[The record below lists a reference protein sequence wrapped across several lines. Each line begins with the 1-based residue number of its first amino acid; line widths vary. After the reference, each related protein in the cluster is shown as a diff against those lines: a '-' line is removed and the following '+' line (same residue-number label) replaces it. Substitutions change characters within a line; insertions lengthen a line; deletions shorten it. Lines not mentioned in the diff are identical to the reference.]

1 MTDIQRSA
9 KASDPGAHLGP
20 DDLRRIHYYLK
31 LTQAFEERLIRLY
44 KQGQIVGGVYTSR
57 GNEATAVGSAF
68 ALEARDVLTP
78 MHRDLGAAL
87 VKGDPIR
94 ELMCQF
100 LARGNS
106 PTKGKDSN
114 LHHGSRERNT
124 LGMISHLGAMIP
136 VTVGAALA
144 EKMRGSGAVALTYIG
159 DGGSSIGDFHEG
171 LNFAAVYRLPFILII
186 ENNQYAFSTPTRQQ
200 YLCQRLADRGV
211 AYGIPGVQVDGTDVL
226 AVYEA
231 TRDATERA
239 RRGDGPTLIESIT
252 MRMRGHSEADNFSYV
267 PKEMLEAWDAKEPV
281 ARFENRLLEQGLLD
295 AAQVIATEER
305 IAAVL
310 DDATQFAL
318 DSPMAEPAEAA
329 RGVYAP
335 SKED

>member
-1 MTDIQRSA
+1 MTDIQRSE
-9 KASDPGAHLGP
+9 SITSPGSNLDPG
-20 DDLRRIHYYLK
+20 DLRQIHYYLK
-31 LTQAFEERLIRLY
+31 LTRELEERLIRLY

-57 GNEATAVGSAF
+57 GNEAVAVGSAY
-68 ALEARDVLTP
+68 ALEPRDVLTP

-94 ELMCQF
+94 DLMCQF

-106 PTKGKDSN
+106 PTRGKDSN

-124 LGMISHLGAMIP
+124 LGMISHLGTMIP

-144 EKMRGSGAVALTYIG
+144 EKMRGEGAVALTYIG

-186 ENNQYAFSTPTRQQ
+186 ENNQYAFSTPTRMQ
-200 YLCQRLADRGV
+200 YTCQRLADRAI

-226 AVYEA
+226 AVYQASLEA
-231 TRDATERA
+231 VERG
-239 RRGDGPTLIESIT
+239 RRGEGPTLIETVT
-252 MRMRGHSEADNFSYV
+252 MRMRGHSEADDFRYV
-267 PKEMLEAWDAKEPV
+267 PREILETWHGRDPV
-281 ARFENRLLEQGLLD
+281 SRFENTLLERGVLD
-295 AAQVIATEER
+295 ADRVAETEER
-305 IAAVL
+305 IAALL

-318 DSPMAEPAEAA
+318 DSPLADPEEAT

-335 SKED
+335 ERR